1 MPELPE
7 LDPLVHGQLRLAVLS
22 ILSTV
27 DNADFTYLRD
37 RTGSTDGNIA
47 AHLLKLEQAGYIA
60 VEKTFLNRKPLSIYR
75 MTETGRTALTNYIRN
90 LKKLL
95 GGEFNKGK

>member
-7 LDPLVHGQLRLAVLS
+7 LDPIVHGQLRLAVLS

-27 DNADFTYLRD
+27 DTADFTYLRD

-47 AHLLKLEQAGYIA
+47 AHLLKLEQAGYIKL
-60 VEKTFLNRKPLSIYR
+60 EKRFLNRKPLSIYR
-75 MTETGRTALTNYIRN
+75 ITEAGRAALTTYIRN

-95 GGEFNKGK
+95 GGEFNQAK

>member
-7 LDPLVHGQLRLAVLS
+7 LDQVVHGQLRLAVLS

-27 DNADFTYLRD
+27 EKADFTYLRD

-47 AHLLKLEQAGYIA
+47 AHLL
-60 VEKTFLNRKPLSIYR
+60 NRKPMSIYR
-75 MTETGRTALTNYIRN
+75 ITETGRTALSTYIRN

-95 GGEFNKGK
+95 GAEFNKAK

>member
-7 LDPLVHGQLRLAVLS
+7 LDPVVHGQLRLAVLS
-22 ILSTV
+22 ILSSV
-27 DNADFTYLRD
+27 EKADFTFLRD

-47 AHLLKLEQAGYIA
+47 AHLLKLEQAGYVT

-75 MTETGRTALTNYIRN
+75 LTEEGRMALTNYIRN

-95 GGEFNKGK
+95 GGEFHKAK

>member
-1 MPELPE
+1 MPVLPE
-7 LDPLVHGQLRLAVLS
+7 LDQVVHGPLRLAVLS

-27 DNADFTYLRD
+27 EKADFTYLRG
-37 RTGSTDGNIA
+37 RTASTDGNIS
-47 AHLLKLEQAGYIA
+47 AHLLKLEQAGYIS

-75 MTETGRTALTNYIRN
+75 ITETGRSALTTYIRN

-95 GGEFNKGK
+95 GAEFNKTK

>member
-7 LDPLVHGQLRLAVLS
+7 LDPIVHGQLRLAVLS
-22 ILSTV
+22 ILSTL
-27 DNADFTYLRD
+27 DTADFTYLRD
-37 RTGSTDGNIA
+37 RTNSTDGNIA

-75 MTETGRTALTNYIRN
+75 ITETGRSALANYIRN

-95 GGEFNKGK
+95 GGEFNKAK

>member
-7 LDPLVHGQLRLAVLS
+7 LDQVVHGQLRLAVLS

-27 DNADFTYLRD
+27 EKADFTYLRD

-47 AHLLKLEQAGYIA
+47 AHLLKLEQAGYIS
-60 VEKTFLNRKPLSIYR
+60 VEKTFLNRKPMSIYR
-75 MTETGRTALTNYIRN
+75 ITETGRTALSTYIRN

-95 GGEFNKGK
+95 GAEFNKAK

>member
-7 LDPLVHGQLRLAVLS
+7 LDQIVHGQLRLAVLS
-22 ILSTV
+22 ILSAVTK
-27 DNADFTYLRD
+27 ADFTYLRD

-47 AHLLKLEQAGYIA
+47 AHLLKLEQAGYIS
-60 VEKTFLNRKPLSIYR
+60 VEKTFQNRKPLSVYR
-75 MTETGRTALTNYIRN
+75 LTEAGRSALTTYIRN

-95 GGEFNKGK
+95 GKEFQKTK

>member
-7 LDPLVHGQLRLAVLS
+7 LDQVVHGQLRLAVLS

-27 DNADFTYLRD
+27 EKADFTYLRD

-47 AHLLKLEQAGYIA
+47 AHLLKLEQAGYIS
-60 VEKTFLNRKPLSIYR
+60 VEKTFLNRKPMNIYR
-75 MTETGRTALTNYIRN
+75 ITENGRYDLYTYIRI
-90 LKKLL
+90 L
-95 GGEFNKGK
+95 NKILDVKF